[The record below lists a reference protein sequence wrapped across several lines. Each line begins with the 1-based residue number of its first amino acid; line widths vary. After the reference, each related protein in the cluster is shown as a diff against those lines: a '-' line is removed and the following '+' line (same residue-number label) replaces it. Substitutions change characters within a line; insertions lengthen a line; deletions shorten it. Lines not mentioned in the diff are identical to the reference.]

1 MFLNMFS
8 AFRKFF
14 QASSSGKKHNFH
26 RKKSFFQ
33 PSEIMKIAK
42 KTFKHISKYLYNS
55 WRNYL
60 SKSEV

>member
-1 MFLNMFS
+1 MFS

-14 QASSSGKKHNFH
+14 QASSSEKNIIIIVKI
-26 RKKSFFQ
+26 FFQ
-33 PSEIMKIAK
+33 PSEIMKITQQK
-42 KTFKHISKYLYNS
+42 FKHISKYLYNS